1 MDAKETWTK
10 DRRSYDGEDLD
21 WYIVEGLGARRIGAL
36 GFLGDEVVIIT
47 AFYDDRDGNRD
58 GSVSIPERVVYFL
71 SPLKTK
77 GSAIVDVAMAAR
89 DDVEVSGR
97 DPEFYQ
103 MANILFLRYARGLVT
118 DGAYTAWMGV
128 AIGMATGAVSKELA
142 TGMVKQFVIKKG
154 MEAPV
159 KAALKKAMG
168 RPDV

>member
-1 MDAKETWTK
+1 MDQKETWTK
-10 DRRSYDGEDLD
+10 DKQDHDHDDLD
-21 WYIVEGLGARRIGAL
+21 WYIVEGLAGRKIGAL
-36 GFLGDEVVIIT
+36 GFLGDEVVVIT
-47 AFYDDRDGNRD
+47 SFYDDRDGNRD

-77 GSAIVDVAMAAR
+77 GSAVVDVAMAAR

-103 MANILFLRYARGLVT
+103 LANTLFLRFARGLVT

-128 AIGMATGAVSKELA
+128 SISMAAGAVSRELA
-142 TGMVKQFVIKKG
+142 TGIVKQFVIKKG

-159 KAALKKAMG
+159 KMALKKAMG